1 MATKRALIEPLKCDD
16 RYIRRAT
23 VGEFTEKQL
32 DVGNSLAAD
41 HRSHSKIV
49 APQGPGRLGR
59 PKEGWRLGDDSW
71 FCVSRQGCTSR
82 AAPQG

>member
-1 MATKRALIEPLKCDD
+1 
-16 RYIRRAT
+16 
-23 VGEFTEKQL
+23 
-32 DVGNSLAAD
+32 
-41 HRSHSKIV
+41 
-49 APQGPGRLGR
+49 LGR